1 MYERGAS
8 RRVSLIRPDEYYP
21 IRMREFQ
28 SLSSEYSAEFALRS
42 RALIGGKDRH
52 CSAQKNPPAR
62 LSAPGGIYGVVE
74 YSGIPADIP
83 GPEKMP
89 PVI

>member
-8 RRVSLIRPDEYYP
+8 RRESLIRPDEYYP

-42 RALIGGKDRH
+42 RALIGEKERH
-52 CSAQKNPPAR
+52 CSAQKK
-62 LSAPGGIYGVVE
+62 SPGSVVRTGGNLR
-74 YSGIPADIP
+74 SR
-83 GPEKMP
+83 
-89 PVI
+89 